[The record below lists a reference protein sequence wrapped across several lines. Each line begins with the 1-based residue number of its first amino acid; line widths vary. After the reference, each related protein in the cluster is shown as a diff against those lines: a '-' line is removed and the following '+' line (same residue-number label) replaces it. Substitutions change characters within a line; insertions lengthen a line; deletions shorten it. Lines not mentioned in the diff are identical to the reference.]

1 MLALCCMD
9 QTLRILD
16 TTDYTVLHEITFN
29 SYQDCFI
36 RFIENDTRLALQGDD
51 GYFRIY
57 DLENEKFAHISKE
70 KYPTVVD
77 IKGYEEYNTIA
88 LDVYDNLLILNAAD
102 YGLMEV
108 VENGIAYMPKHGS
121 VYVNYYSKLYR
132 FPYMTLEMLLA
143 DAKEQYPLEE
153 LSELEKIQY
162 NID

>member
-1 MLALCCMD
+1 MVYLLGKK
-9 QTLRILD
+9 LNL
-16 TTDYTVLHEITFN
+16 TV
-29 SYQDCFI
+29 
-36 RFIENDTRLALQGDD
+36 RL
-51 GYFRIY
+51 
-57 DLENEKFAHISKE
+57 
-70 KYPTVVD
+70 
-77 IKGYEEYNTIA
+77 A